1 MAKNTEKITIKIE
14 GKDWENALDKSFK
27 KNVKEKKVDGF
38 RKGAVPKEVYLKQ
51 FGVESLYMDAIDS
64 VTDKSFEDAMSK
76 KTVEPVIQ
84 PTMDIKEVDKDSVT
98 LEFTFVG
105 KPDIKLGEYKN
116 LKVKK
121 EEVKITEEEILHEI
135 EHLREQF
142 AEIRVK
148 EDGVVEDRDTAVID
162 FVGTVDGEVLEG
174 GTGENFPLEIGS
186 NTFIPGFEDG
196 VKGMKVGEEKDLNL
210 KFPQDYVK
218 DLAGKEVTFHVTLQE
233 IKTRVLP
240 EINEDFFKD
249 LGYDKV
255 TNEQELKEEV
265 EKVLKNEKQA
275 SVDDQFLEAVLE
287 KASSNMEVMI
297 DEEILHDEIHRMMHQ
312 FEGQLKAQGLKLEQ
326 YLEFTKTT
334 MEDFHKNME
343 PEALKRIKY
352 RYLMEEVSLKENIS
366 VSDDEAMKD
375 AEEMA
380 KNYGISKDELI
391 EAFGGMDI
399 LKYDSK
405 MRKTLEFLKENNK

>member
-275 SVDDQFLEAVLE
+275 SIDDQFLEAVLE

>member
-255 TNEQELKEEV
+255 INEQELKEEV

-275 SVDDQFLEAVLE
+275 SIDDQFLEAVLE